1 MHGHWGRTARDV
13 LGGVVKS
20 QWARRPEDKERSSWW
35 WAAGVGSGQIMQSLV
50 GPARDSGKGVT

>member
-1 MHGHWGRTARDV
+1 MSS
-13 LGGVVKS
+13 GGVVES